1 MLISGQDVAF
11 VNGKNVGDNRM
22 VFLPGGGLMTDFDA
36 KAAPGAGEAPLQ
48 LTWPLPEVALM
59 TLRAPETLNTL
70 TDELMVVFQAAVDEA
85 VKASARVLI
94 ITGSGRAFCG
104 GAHVKYFTDPNSRY
118 CSDPMALRDAY
129 VAPII
134 RMFRSLQQAP
144 FATIA
149 AINGFALGGGC
160 ELALACDFRLMAA
173 DARIGLTEARLG
185 AIAAAG
191 GIQVLSQIVGR
202 AKALEIGLL
211 ADQWPAEEALRIGLV
226 NAVHES
232 SELQAA
238 ALALAQRLLL
248 CSPISVALTKRGIYR
263 AETMDP
269 AEADQMGLDTVTIA
283 AAGPDWKEGM
293 TAFREKRAPAF
304 AANGVSGG
312 RAGIR

>member
-1 MLISGQDVAF
+1 
-11 VNGKNVGDNRM
+11 
-22 VFLPGGGLMTDFDA
+22 MTDSDA
-36 KAAPGAGEAPLQ
+36 TGAAADHGPLF
-48 LTWPLPEVALM
+48 LTWPLPDVALM
-59 TLRAPETLNTL
+59 TLSAPATLNTL
-70 TDELMVVFQAAVDEA
+70 TDALIAAFAAAVEEA
-85 VKASARVLI
+85 TAARARVMI

-104 GAHVKYFTDPNSRY
+104 GAHVKYFTDPSSPYNG
-118 CSDPMALRDAY
+118 DAMAFRDAY

-134 RMFRSLQQAP
+134 RMFRALQQAP

-160 ELALACDFRLMAA
+160 ELALACDFRLMAS
-173 DARIGLTEARLG
+173 DARIGLTEGRLG

-191 GIQVLSQIVGR
+191 GIQILSQIVGR

-226 NAVHES
+226 NAVHDGA
-232 SELQAA
+232 ELQAA

-263 AETMDP
+263 AETMDA
-269 AEADQMGLDTVTIA
+269 AEADQMGLDTVAIA
-283 AAGPDWKEGM
+283 FSGPDWKEGM
-293 TAFREKRAPAF
+293 TAFREKRAPVF

-312 RAGIR
+312 RAGVA